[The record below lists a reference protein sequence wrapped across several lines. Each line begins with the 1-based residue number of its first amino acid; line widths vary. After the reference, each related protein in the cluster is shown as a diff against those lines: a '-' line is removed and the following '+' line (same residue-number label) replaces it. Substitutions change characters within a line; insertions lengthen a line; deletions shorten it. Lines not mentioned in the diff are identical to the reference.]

1 MPHCLIEHSND
12 LAPLS
17 LLTAVYDGA
26 KKSQLF
32 SNADIKTR
40 TRTLGFDDYQSGPIK
55 APFVHVTAKILSG
68 RSLEQRTMLA
78 QLILAELEKL
88 SLTAT
93 SLTVEVLEIEKAS
106 YAKVVTS
113 A

>member
-1 MPHCLIEHSND
+1 MPHCIIEHSND
-12 LAPLS
+12 LAQLS
-17 LLTAVYDGA
+17 LLNAVYDGA
-26 KKSQLF
+26 KRSQLF
-32 SNADIKTR
+32 GDADIKTR
-40 TRTLGFDDYQSGPIK
+40 TIGFDHYQSGPTK
-55 APFVHVTAKILSG
+55 ESFVHVTAKILSG